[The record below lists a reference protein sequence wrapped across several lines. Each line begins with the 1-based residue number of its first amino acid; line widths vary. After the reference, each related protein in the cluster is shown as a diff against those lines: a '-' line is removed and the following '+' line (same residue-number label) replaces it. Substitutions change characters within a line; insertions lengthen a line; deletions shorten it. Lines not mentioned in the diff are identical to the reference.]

1 MSMVTDNRFYEMQDR
16 DSPRM
21 FAPSLRETVAEEPE
35 VLALEA
41 AVGALDLSALEAR
54 YARVGHPAYPPAVM
68 LKVLVYGYSLG
79 LRASRQLERA
89 CKRDDAFRFLAGGL
103 RPDHNSL
110 CRFRRRHA
118 AQLPGLF
125 AQTVRLCQ
133 EAGLVSLGEVALDG
147 TKLRANRAKATLR
160 AAQHLAQALQEA
172 EAADG
177 EEGVAQAEEPEE
189 CAFLRS
195 GEGIVPAYNA
205 QLAVDGA
212 HQVILACGVDTAA
225 NDHGHLAPL
234 VEQVEQTCGEAPEKV
249 LADGSYSNIEG
260 ISRLGARGVAVYVPV
275 REPGQAQVEWGEEE
289 GAYRCL
295 AGHWLRPGRKDRGRV
310 VYAYHGCGKC
320 PQRSACGVS
329 GSSKRVYVWPEES
342 PMGQVRAR
350 LQTEEG
356 RAVYVRRKVIVE
368 PVFGGFKHN
377 QGFRRLLLRGRS
389 GAGIEWLLMCVG
401 HNLRKWA
408 RGVGLTPPLVRLC
421 TWLRSVAALLRRGAG
436 RADTDRK
443 GIASAHF
450 RHGLLLGRC
459 AG

>member
-1 MSMVTDNRFYEMQDR
+1 
-16 DSPRM
+16 M
-21 FAPSLRETVAEEPE
+21 FAPSLRETVREEPE

-118 AQLPGLF
+118 AQLPELF

-160 AAQHLAQALQEA
+160 AAQQLAQALQEA
-172 EAADG
+172 EVAEGQEG
-177 EEGVAQAEEPEE
+177 EAEGAGEAEE
-189 CAFLRS
+189 CAFLRTA
-195 GEGIVPAYNA
+195 EGIVPGYNA
-205 QLAVDGA
+205 QVAVDGA
-212 HQVILACGVDTAA
+212 HQVILACAVDTAA

-234 VEQVEQTCGEAPEKV
+234 VEQVAQTCGEAPEKV
-249 LADGSYSNIEG
+249 LADGSYANIEG
-260 ISRLGARGVAVYVPV
+260 ITKLEEQGVSVYLPV
-275 REPGQAQVEWGEEE
+275 REAGQAQVEWVEAE

-295 AGHWLRPGRKDRGRV
+295 AGHWLRPRQWARGRI
-310 VYAYHGCGKC
+310 VYQHSRCGGCSQQLGCRMSGKN
-320 PQRSACGVS
+320 
-329 GSSKRVYVWPEES
+329 KRVYVWPEES
-342 PMGQVRAR
+342 PMGRVRAR

-377 QGFRRLLLRGRS
+377 QGFRRLLLRGQT
-389 GAGIEWLLMCVG
+389 GASIEWLLMCLG

-408 RGVGLTPPLVRLC
+408 RGVGLTPPLARLLA
-421 TWLRSVAALLRRGAG
+421 WLHRLQALLRQGAG
-436 RADTDRK
+436 RTR
-443 GIASAHF
+443 GGRNNSA
-450 RHGLLLGRC
+450 GGRC
-459 AG
+459 AHGLTPGRCTG